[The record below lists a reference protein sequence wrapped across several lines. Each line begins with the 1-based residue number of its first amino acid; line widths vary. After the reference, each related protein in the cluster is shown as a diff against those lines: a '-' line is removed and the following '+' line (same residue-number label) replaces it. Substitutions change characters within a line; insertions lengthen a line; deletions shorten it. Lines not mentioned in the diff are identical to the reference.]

1 MGRWRRWINWSVK
14 GSSPGSEESIAAASP
29 GSWAA
34 DVFFFRRFYGWLNF
48 LCNVVRFYGWW
59 WLYGCAMSPWK
70 RCPLKKARHCP
81 MHVLPC
87 AIAMC
92 HSRCAMSRCH
102 DFPCLCVEDV
112 GSPNGPNALVCHHI
126 CCKPRLPSGSIPRR
140 TIRSLVHWIIGFG
153 GKIHRFGPCFFSVK
167 QRVAP
172 QEIDDTIIYNYHCP
186 YWNIEMAIWEGL
198 KLLSLPLHWR
208 ETHFGWVHREKNPW
222 KIWTCLVLA
231 TRFL

>member
-1 MGRWRRWINWSVK
+1 VDQLVGERIIAWFGGINRGSVTRQL
-14 GSSPGSEESIAAASP
+14 SS
-29 GSWAA
+29 WC
-34 DVFFFRRFYGWLNF
+34 FFFRRFYGWLNF

-208 ETHFGWVHREKNPW
+208 EHILGGFIGRKIMKNLDMFGASN
-222 KIWTCLVLA
+222 
-231 TRFL
+231 